1 MTATKPQVEILDAY
15 LAAHPDLATLE
26 ILTPDMCGILRAKRV
41 PRAELHSFFDGGLT
55 GPGTTCIMNSLG
67 DCGDIFGD
75 GQFDGDPDKS
85 IHPVPETLSPI
96 PWLTPATHQI
106 LAHWTELDGTPL
118 YWNPRDVLRRAAA
131 PLQQQG
137 YKIVVATELEFYA
150 LADGDSETP
159 QPRLGKVLG
168 TNRTQQGTQYCN
180 PEDMAE
186 YDGFLEA
193 IRLAC
198 EAQSIPATT
207 AHLEFAPGQ
216 FEINL
221 HHTDDVVAACDHA
234 VLLKRA
240 IKGVAWQHNMGVTFM
255 AKPFAELPGSGLHI
269 HGSVYDSDG
278 NNIFV
283 DPDSSATPPVG
294 PRMRHAIAGLA
305 DTMAEAQA
313 MFAPNAN
320 SYRRLQPGYFAPL
333 TPNWGYNHRDVALRI
348 PVSSADNLRIEHR
361 VAGADA
367 NPYLVMA
374 CVLAG
379 IHYGMERGK
388 EPIDAVAEG
397 EVLDEQPVTLATS
410 WHQALDALESGTA
423 LQPYIG
429 KNYWTLYHKAR
440 MDECNLFQKQVS
452 DIDYGWYL
460 RSV

>member
-1 MTATKPQVEILDAY
+1 MTEPKPQLQQLEDY

-41 PRAELHSFFDGGLT
+41 PRAELVSFFQSGLT

-85 IHPVPETLSPI
+85 IHPVPTTMAPI
-96 PWLTPATHQI
+96 PWLTPATHQM

-118 YWNPRDVLRRAAA
+118 YWNPREVLRRAAA
-131 PLQQQG
+131 PLHDQG

-150 LADGDSETP
+150 LADGEQERP

-168 TNRTQQGTQYCN
+168 TSRTQRGTQYCN

-186 YDGFLEA
+186 YDSFLEA

-198 EAQSIPATT
+198 AAQAIPATT

-234 VLLKRA
+234 LLLKRA
-240 IKGVAWQHNMGVTFM
+240 IKGVAWQRNMGVTFM

-269 HGSVYDSDG
+269 HVSVYDQDG
-278 NNIFV
+278 NNIFA
-283 DPDSSATPPVG
+283 DKHASALPPVAA
-294 PRMRHAIAGLA
+294 RMRHAIAGLA

-320 SYRRLQPGYFAPL
+320 SYRRLQPGYYAPL

-348 PVSSADNLRIEHR
+348 PVSSPENLRIEHR

-367 NPYLVMA
+367 NPYLVVA

-379 IHYGMERGK
+379 IHFGIERGEEPPEAVK
-388 EPIDAVAEG
+388 EGA
-397 EVLDEQPVTLATS
+397 VLDDLPVTLATS
-410 WHQALDALESGTA
+410 WHQSLEAFKQGAILPSY
-423 LQPYIG
+423 LG
-429 KNYWTLYHKAR
+429 KQYWELYHKAR

>member
-1 MTATKPQVEILDAY
+1 MNKQVTHLHDY
-15 LAAHPDLATLE
+15 LAANPELATIE

-41 PRAELHSFFDGGLT
+41 PRAELESFFTQGLT

-75 GQFDGDPDKS
+75 GQFDGDPDKA
-85 IHPVPETLSPI
+85 IHPVVETLAPI
-96 PWLTPATHQI
+96 PWLTPATHQM

-118 YWNPRDVLRRAAA
+118 YWNSREVLRRATQ
-131 PLQQQG
+131 PLLDMG
-137 YKIVVATELEFYA
+137 YRVVVATELEFYA
-150 LADGDSETP
+150 LADGDQEVP
-159 QPRLGKVLG
+159 QPRLGTVLG
-168 TNRTQQGTQYCN
+168 TSTTQQGTQYCN

-186 YDGFLEA
+186 YDSFLEG

-198 EAQSIPATT
+198 ESQHIPATT

-234 VLLKRA
+234 LLLKRA
-240 IKGVAWQHNMGVTFM
+240 IKGVGWQHGMGVTFM

-269 HGSVYDSDG
+269 HVSIYDEKGD
-278 NNIFV
+278 NIFV
-283 DPDSSATPPVG
+283 DPSSTAVPPFG
-294 PRMRHAIAGLA
+294 AAMRHAIAGLA
-305 DTMAEAQA
+305 QTMSEAQA

-348 PVSSADNLRIEHR
+348 PVSSPENLRIEHR

-367 NPYLVMA
+367 NPYLVLA
-374 CVLAG
+374 CILAG
-379 IHYGMERGK
+379 IHHGLQQQD
-388 EPIDAVAEG
+388 EPPAPVKEG
-397 EVLDEQPVTLATS
+397 EVLDDQPVTLATS
-410 WHQALDALESGTA
+410 WHQALDTFKRGEILKRYLGEA
-423 LQPYIG
+423 
-429 KNYWTLYHKAR
+429 YWDLYYRAR
-440 MDECNLFQKQVS
+440 LDECNLFQKQVS
-452 DIDYGWYL
+452 NIDYSWYL